1 MKKDSKSVLITG
13 CYSGIGQYLAEAL
26 QKDNW
31 KVIPTDKAGGEG
43 LLQLDLTDSN
53 SIEEAVSKVD
63 HITEGRLFALINNAG
78 IAYAGKLED
87 ITRDDLRHQFEV
99 NVFGAHELTKRII
112 PIFRKNGEGRIIN
125 ISSINGRVSF
135 PNMGAYSASKFAL
148 EALTDALRLELRDTG
163 IKVSLIE
170 PGTIESDFRR
180 NAICRN
186 FKLKSKNGRSPEI
199 VYRKVK
205 KALEGK
211 NPKIR
216 YLAGDEYIIYLRR
229 ILPDSIFDKVMKY
242 V

>member
-1 MKKDSKSVLITG
+1 MKKNSKSILITG
-13 CYSGIGQYLAEAL
+13 CSSGIGQYLTRAL
-26 QKDNW
+26 QKDGW
-31 KVIPTDKAGGEG
+31 KVIPTDKTGNEDI
-43 LLQLDLTDSN
+43 LQLDLTNSN

-63 HITEGRLFALINNAG
+63 YITEGRLYALINNAG
-78 IAYAGKLED
+78 VAYAGKLED

-99 NVFGAHELTKRII
+99 NVFGVHELTKRVL
-112 PIFRKNGEGRIIN
+112 PIFRRNGEGRIIN

-148 EALTDALRLELRDTG
+148 EALTDALRLELRGTS

-170 PGTIESDFRR
+170 PGTIESNLRR
-180 NAICRN
+180 NAVCRD
-186 FKLKSKNGRSPEI
+186 FELKSKSGKSPGV

-205 KALEGK
+205 HALESK

-216 YLAGDEYIIYLRR
+216 YLAGDEYIIYLRKV
-229 ILPDSIFDKVMKY
+229 LPDSIFDKVMKY